1 MLLPPVVPGVPP
13 GPQHHPTLPAGRGVT
28 PRAPRHLCRHR
39 NVVQSS
45 NLSHHTHFGA
55 SLPLTST
62 PTVSCTT
69 GASHQN
75 LHVSDRRIN
84 VLIVARLPNRLPEGR
99 LTKGVVRW
107 FEKKTSFGWKILPVQ
122 NILIVPI
129 CQKCTFKK
137 IPFHD
142 FFIIFIVVTHGDF
155 FYHFLCCSNKYC
167 FFLVLFECFLAIWL
181 LMVVNQ

>member
-1 MLLPPVVPGVPP
+1 MFLPPVVPGVPP

-99 LTKGVVRW
+99 LTKGVVQWDYRTFPW
-107 FEKKTSFGWKILPVQ
+107 LARCIWSVSREAIKLFAIITLQPIWHFQSIFVKSSFNWRTMNEIEMKTLSKVQQGRLKESF
-122 NILIVPI
+122 
-129 CQKCTFKK
+129 
-137 IPFHD
+137 
-142 FFIIFIVVTHGDF
+142 
-155 FYHFLCCSNKYC
+155 
-167 FFLVLFECFLAIWL
+167 
-181 LMVVNQ
+181 

>member
-1 MLLPPVVPGVPP
+1 MFLPPVVPGVPP

-84 VLIVARLPNRLPEGR
+84 LLIVARLPNRLPEGR
-99 LTKGVVRW
+99 LTKGVVSSHPGLNLAR
-107 FEKKTSFGWKILPVQ
+107 FYPKRRAQQGQLQLFKT
-122 NILIVPI
+122 
-129 CQKCTFKK
+129 
-137 IPFHD
+137 
-142 FFIIFIVVTHGDF
+142 GDIKPE
-155 FYHFLCCSNKYC
+155 N
-167 FFLVLFECFLAIWL
+167 
-181 LMVVNQ
+181 

>member
-1 MLLPPVVPGVPP
+1 MFLPPVVPGVPP

-28 PRAPRHLCRHR
+28 PRVPRHLCRHR

-99 LTKGVVRW
+99 LTKGVV
-107 FEKKTSFGWKILPVQ
+107 FHPPPFSCSATNCLVAPKQ
-122 NILIVPI
+122 YIVI
-129 CQKCTFKK
+129 
-137 IPFHD
+137 D
-142 FFIIFIVVTHGDF
+142 
-155 FYHFLCCSNKYC
+155 
-167 FFLVLFECFLAIWL
+167 
-181 LMVVNQ
+181 

>member
-1 MLLPPVVPGVPP
+1 MFLPPVVPGVPP

-99 LTKGVVRW
+99 LTKGVVHH
-107 FEKKTSFGWKILPVQ
+107 KVLST
-122 NILIVPI
+122 
-129 CQKCTFKK
+129 
-137 IPFHD
+137 D
-142 FFIIFIVVTHGDF
+142 FFSRAFLTPNLFSYVF
-155 FYHFLCCSNKYC
+155 FWHCPSSLTISMNCATNCKHWILNK
-167 FFLVLFECFLAIWL
+167 LRWRGGT
-181 LMVVNQ
+181 

>member
-99 LTKGVVRW
+99 LTKGVVGTLRLP
-107 FEKKTSFGWKILPVQ
+107 FSEKIGKLPKRRKLKVAVRRQ
-122 NILIVPI
+122 VMTR
-129 CQKCTFKK
+129 C
-137 IPFHD
+137 
-142 FFIIFIVVTHGDF
+142 
-155 FYHFLCCSNKYC
+155 
-167 FFLVLFECFLAIWL
+167 
-181 LMVVNQ
+181 